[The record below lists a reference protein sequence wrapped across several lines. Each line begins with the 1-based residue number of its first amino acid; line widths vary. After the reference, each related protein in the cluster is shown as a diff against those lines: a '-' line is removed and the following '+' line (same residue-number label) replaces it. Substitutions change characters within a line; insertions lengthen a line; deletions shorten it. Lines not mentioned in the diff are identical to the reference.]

1 MPKMKRSKALQKRV
15 KVTATGKVKGR
26 KAGHGHLL
34 SSKSGEHCRRLRGS
48 LIIKGKYAYTFK
60 RKLVEL

>member
-15 KVTATGKVKGR
+15 KVTAGGKVKAR

-34 SSKSGEHCRRLRGS
+34 SSKSGKHLRRLRGS
-48 LIIKGKYAYTFK
+48 LIIKGRYAYTFK
-60 RKLVEL
+60 RKLNEL